1 LSIADTIIAN
11 ITNNS
16 KFNESNLNPLEY
28 LLQIFN
34 NPFPN
39 IRYSFTSTKEIKNII
54 KSLKTTYSYGYAEIS
69 VEILKNCYYFI
80 ISPLT
85 YIINRSLLT
94 GILPSHHKF
103 SEIKPIYK
111 KVKVKQSHYRLGQA
125 LTVPGGWGS
134 QISRQLAHEGGK
146 VVSPTH
152 RPPLPPRKH
161 SWYSFLLDAEST
173 PGP

>member
-1 LSIADTIIAN
+1 LSIAGTIIDN
-11 ITNNS
+11 ITDNS

-54 KSLKTTYSYGYAEIS
+54 KSLKTTYSYGYDEIS
-69 VEILKNCYYFI
+69 VKILKNCYYFI

-94 GILPSHHKF
+94 GIFPSHLKF

-111 KVKVKQSHYRLGQA
+111 KVIKIL
-125 LTVPGGWGS
+125 
-134 QISRQLAHEGGK
+134 
-146 VVSPTH
+146 
-152 RPPLPPRKH
+152 
-161 SWYSFLLDAEST
+161 
-173 PGP
+173 